1 MAHQKKRHVAKEI
14 FLDILCFTLGGIL
27 YGISISVFSE
37 PNQIAPGGVTGIS
50 IILSSLFHTPVGTM
64 ALILN
69 IPLIIWAIVE
79 LGYKLVIKTIIAL
92 MLGSISIDVIALL
105 VPPYQGD
112 NMLVAIFAG
121 VTEGAGLALF
131 FIRGGTTG
139 GTDTAARLLGKRFPH
154 FSMGRLMM
162 LIDFCVV
169 FISAV
174 VFKSIESAMY
184 AIIVIFVATRLIDA
198 VLYGTDIGTGK
209 MLFIMSQKSKEI
221 SEAII
226 SQMSRGV
233 TILKSKGAYTG
244 KEGDVLLCAVR
255 KYEVYRL
262 TQMVKEIDIDA
273 FMIIGDAGQIN
284 GEGFKENGKEE
295 KTLKDII
302 KNRKRKE

>member
-1 MAHQKKRHVAKEI
+1 MELQNKRNIAKNI

-27 YGISISVFSE
+27 YGISVSVFSE

-50 IILSSLFHTPVGTM
+50 IILNSLIHTPVGTM

-69 IPLIIWAIVE
+69 APLIIWAIVE
-79 LGYKLVIKTIIAL
+79 LGYKLVVKTIFAIIL
-92 MLGSISIDVIALL
+92 TSISIDVIAMFI
-105 VPPYQGD
+105 PPYQGD
-112 NMLVAIFAG
+112 QMLVAIFAG
-121 VTEGAGLALF
+121 VTEGAGLAL
-131 FIRGGTTG
+131 RGGTTG
-139 GTDTAARLLGKRFPH
+139 GTDTAARLLGRRFPH

-162 LIDFCVV
+162 FIDLCVV
-169 FISAV
+169 VISAI
-174 VFKSIESAMY
+174 VFKSVESAMY
-184 AIIVIFVATRLIDA
+184 AVIVIFVATRLIDA

-209 MLFIMSQKSKEI
+209 MLFIMSQKSQEI
-221 SEAII
+221 SQAII

-262 TQMVKEIDIDA
+262 TQLIKEIDIDA
-273 FMIIGDAGQIN
+273 FIIIGDAGQIN

>member
-1 MAHQKKRHVAKEI
+1 
-14 FLDILCFTLGGIL
+14 
-27 YGISISVFSE
+27 
-37 PNQIAPGGVTGIS
+37 
-50 IILSSLFHTPVGTM
+50 
-64 ALILN
+64 
-69 IPLIIWAIVE
+69 
-79 LGYKLVIKTIIAL
+79 
-92 MLGSISIDVIALL
+92 
-105 VPPYQGD
+105 
-112 NMLVAIFAG
+112 MLVAIFAG
-121 VTEGAGLALF
+121 VTEGAGLALI

-139 GTDTAARLLGKRFPH
+139 GTDTAARLLGRRFPY

-162 LIDFCVV
+162 LIDLCVV
-169 FISAV
+169 VISAI
-174 VFKSIESAMY
+174 VFKSVESAMY
-184 AIIVIFVATRLIDA
+184 AVIVIFVATRLIDA

-262 TQMVKEIDIDA
+262 TQLIKEIDIHA
-273 FMIIGDAGQIN
+273 FIIIGDAGQIN

>member
-1 MAHQKKRHVAKEI
+1 MLKNI
-14 FLDILCFTLGGIL
+14 F
-27 YGISISVFSE
+27 
-37 PNQIAPGGVTGIS
+37 A
-50 IILSSLFHTPVGTM
+50 IILT
-64 ALILN
+64 
-69 IPLIIWAIVE
+69 
-79 LGYKLVIKTIIAL
+79 
-92 MLGSISIDVIALL
+92 SISIDVIAMFI
-105 VPPYQGD
+105 PPYQGD
-112 NMLVAIFAG
+112 QMLVAIFAG
-121 VTEGAGLALF
+121 VTEGAGLALI

-139 GTDTAARLLGKRFPH
+139 GTDTAARLLGIRFPH

-162 LIDFCVV
+162 FIDLCVV
-169 FISAV
+169 VISAI
-174 VFKSIESAMY
+174 VFKSVESAMY
-184 AIIVIFVATRLIDA
+184 AVIVIFVATRLIDA

-209 MLFIMSQKSKEI
+209 MLFIMSQKSQEI
-221 SEAII
+221 SQAII

-262 TQMVKEIDIDA
+262 TQLIKEIDIDA
-273 FMIIGDAGQIN
+273 FIIIGDAGQIN